1 MLSKCIRRAM
11 SYLTYTYVSGLL
23 FLTYMK
29 YEAFMV
35 ECTHTYIWYSPL
47 LKRNILDI
55 AGFGG
60 RFDRWMMDAW
70 RLNGKRSKYFFIY
83 YKRIRGTKNLKEIS
97 NDYIRIWMFSQN
109 SRIINGQLALLGFLF
124 SFFLWKEMEKNRVL
138 LCTHACKTLLMRG
151 RWKYR
156 KTPHHFLM
164 L

>member
-1 MLSKCIRRAM
+1 
-11 SYLTYTYVSGLL
+11 
-23 FLTYMK
+23 
-29 YEAFMV
+29 
-35 ECTHTYIWYSPL
+35 
-47 LKRNILDI
+47 
-55 AGFGG
+55 
-60 RFDRWMMDAW
+60 MMDAW

-138 LCTHACKTLLMRG
+138 LCTHACKTLLMHG

>member
-1 MLSKCIRRAM
+1 
-11 SYLTYTYVSGLL
+11 
-23 FLTYMK
+23 MK

-60 RFDRWMMDAW
+60 RFDRRTMDAW

-124 SFFLWKEMEKNRVL
+124 SFFLWKDMEKNRVL
-138 LCTHACKTLLMRG
+138 LCRHAVIGYSCMGGENIEKLPT
-151 RWKYR
+151 
-156 KTPHHFLM
+156 TFLSFNWIPKIW
-164 L
+164 LEAISSPDRI